1 MLLNQLIIVSV
12 CRVEERRDGGRSEG
26 IAVAGGFRPHAGASI
41 STMATFPLPA
51 LRTRRAVFP
60 QRALQWDHAART
72 RVDSSSVGMAQ
83 RLPPPAPREWHLS
96 LFSPTAADPGGKPVL
111 ASPPSPAVPRFRAVP
126 TVVPLRF
133 RMRWFQRSRTQT
145 GVLGQAT
152 PVVLRTFPHPSS
164 PEAPSLH
171 RNYPASLVLRASPPP
186 PTAQA
191 DPHGFPVD
199 ACHATGGASR
209 VATFSLLSTCH
220 RQYPGGTDRC
230 LRRSLPG
237 RWQPSCVSQA
247 GRLPHYP
254 FRGLLSVRSRC
265 SLRTR

>member
-1 MLLNQLIIVSV
+1 
-12 CRVEERRDGGRSEG
+12 
-26 IAVAGGFRPHAGASI
+26 
-41 STMATFPLPA
+41 MATFPLPA

-126 TVVPLRF
+126 RSFPF
-133 RMRWFQRSRTQT
+133 AFACGGSSAESRTQT

-186 PTAQA
+186 RRPRLTLTGSRLTRATPPA
-191 DPHGFPVD
+191 GLPVLLP
-199 ACHATGGASR
+199 
-209 VATFSLLSTCH
+209 VSLLSTCH

-230 LRRSLPG
+230 FRRSLPG
-237 RWQPSCVSQA
+237 RWQPSPFLRRVGFRITRFEACSAFAHA
-247 GRLPHYP
+247 GAC
-254 FRGLLSVRSRC
+254 GLAESPNATL
-265 SLRTR
+265 

>member
-1 MLLNQLIIVSV
+1 MGP
-12 CRVEERRDGGRSEG
+12 CRSHTGRFVIGGN
-26 IAVAGGFRPHAGASI
+26 GATTS
-41 STMATFPLPA
+41 
-51 LRTRRAVFP
+51 
-60 QRALQWDHAART
+60 AART
-72 RVDSSSVGMAQ
+72 SRVAPLPLLPDRCRSRRQAGP
-83 RLPPPAPREWHLS
+83 RL
-96 LFSPTAADPGGKPVL
+96 AAV
-111 ASPPSPAVPRFRAVP
+111 ARSPPLPRGP

-186 PTAQA
+186 RRPRLTLTGSRLTRATPPA
-191 DPHGFPVD
+191 GLPVLLP
-199 ACHATGGASR
+199 
-209 VATFSLLSTCH
+209 VSLLSTCH
-220 RQYPGGTDRC
+220 RHYPGGTDRC
-230 LRRSLPG
+230 FRRSLPG

>member
-1 MLLNQLIIVSV
+1 MPLTIAGFRHSSPHSSRPDGSRIHVDKKTTEMLLNQLIIVSV

-126 TVVPLRF
+126 
-133 RMRWFQRSRTQT
+133 RS
-145 GVLGQAT
+145 
-152 PVVLRTFPHPSS
+152 FPFAFACGGSS
-164 PEAPSLH
+164 APELKP
-171 RNYPASLVLRASPPP
+171 
-186 PTAQA
+186 
-191 DPHGFPVD
+191 GF
-199 ACHATGGASR
+199 
-209 VATFSLLSTCH
+209 
-220 RQYPGGTDRC
+220 
-230 LRRSLPG
+230 
-237 RWQPSCVSQA
+237 
-247 GRLPHYP
+247 
-254 FRGLLSVRSRC
+254 
-265 SLRTR
+265 